1 MSIISVGKK
10 IGDLDIR
17 LGIPPSKA
25 QFDVSETNRRFS
37 VNNVTSN
44 YNSVYN
50 IFRSGITQSGGFA
63 RPTQFM
69 VTIDGPKATTFGD
82 TSIYADAKGKDQAA
96 RMAKSG
102 RLSAAIKKNMQL
114 RMDLFCSNVSLP
126 DKTITDDTNET
137 YYGRVHEIYWCSPS
151 Y

>member
-69 VTIDGPKATTFGD
+69 VTIDGPKAATFGD
-82 TSIYADAKGKDQAA
+82 TSNI
-96 RMAKSG
+96 R
-102 RLSAAIKKNMQL
+102 
-114 RMDLFCSNVSLP
+114 
-126 DKTITDDTNET
+126 
-137 YYGRVHEIYWCSPS
+137 
-151 Y
+151 

>member
-1 MSIISVGKK
+1 MSLISVGKK

-25 QFDVSETNRRFS
+25 QFDVSETNKRFS

-69 VTIDGPKATTFGD
+69 VTIDGPKATQFGD
-82 TSIYADAKGKDQAA
+82 TSIYADASGYDQAA
-96 RMAKSG
+96 RMAKSA
-102 RLSAAIKKNMQL
+102 RLSASIIRIL
-114 RMDLFCSNVSLP
+114 
-126 DKTITDDTNET
+126 
-137 YYGRVHEIYWCSPS
+137 Y
-151 Y
+151 